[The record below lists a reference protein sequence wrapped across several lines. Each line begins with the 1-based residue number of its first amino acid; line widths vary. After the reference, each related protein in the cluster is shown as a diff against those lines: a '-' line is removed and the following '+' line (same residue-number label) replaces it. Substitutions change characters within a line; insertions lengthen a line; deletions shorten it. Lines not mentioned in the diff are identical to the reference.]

1 MKSYKKLYLEKNH
14 KIITTSYNYDASI
27 KILKYII
34 YLRKMLDKKFKD
46 LKPNQE
52 RIYDAII
59 DKIIDIASDIEYFED
74 EQIDLLNLPLWEIKK
89 RLQIFQRRIDC

>member
-14 KIITTSYNYDASI
+14 KIITTSYNYDAPI

-34 YLRKMLDKKFKD
+34 YLRKMLDKKFNKNTRS
-46 LKPNQE
+46 NQE
-52 RIYDAII
+52 HIDIII
-59 DKIIDIASDIEYFED
+59 DRILNIEGDIRYFED

-89 RLQIFQRRIDC
+89 RLQIFQRRVDC